1 MLRVGQLGRQLWS
14 PNLCQSVL
22 GQWPHPKLLG
32 MFGVSIKVLP
42 ITLEPLGRPQ
52 LLPTGGFVAG
62 AAKTLWIN
70 KRLGHLHGVAEV
82 LLPVL
87 RQASTNPFQNAR

>member
-1 MLRVGQLGRQLWS
+1 
-14 PNLCQSVL
+14 
-22 GQWPHPKLLG
+22 
-32 MFGVSIKVLP
+32 MFGVGIKVLP
-42 ITLEPLGRPQ
+42 IALETLGRPQ

-87 RQASTNPFQNAR
+87 R